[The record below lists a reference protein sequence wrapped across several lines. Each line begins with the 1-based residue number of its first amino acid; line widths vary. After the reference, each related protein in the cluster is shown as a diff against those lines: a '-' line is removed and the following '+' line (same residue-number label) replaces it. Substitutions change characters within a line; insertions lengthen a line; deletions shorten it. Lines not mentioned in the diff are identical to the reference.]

1 MIENN
6 RKKNDHISCP
16 FDSIFCSSVIS
27 TVSVNVSVMTGSEMN
42 SLSFRVASS
51 MNKYT
56 IMAIDGHPSMSKAT
70 GINSQKAADRRQA
83 YDLGEE
89 AVIFL
94 EPWTL
99 TTEWPG
105 FTDRA

>member
-1 MIENN
+1 MI
-6 RKKNDHISCP
+6 R
-16 FDSIFCSSVIS
+16 
-27 TVSVNVSVMTGSEMN
+27 TVSVYVSVMTGSEMN

-51 MNKYT
+51 MNKCT
-56 IMAIDGHPSMSKAT
+56 IMAGHPSMSKAR
-70 GINSQKAADRRQA
+70 GINSQKAAGRRQA

-99 TTEWPG
+99 TISVI
-105 FTDRA
+105 